1 MLAREVNYMFQC
13 DPGMAGEQLAKEKV
27 MYRFKTVSPESATGK
42 AKELL
47 DAVNGKLGFV
57 PNMMRA
63 MANSPAVLE
72 GYLNLS
78 TALGKGELSAKLREQ
93 IALAISQKNQCDYCV
108 AAHSAIGKVV
118 GLTAEQIEDG
128 RQGTAV
134 DSKTE
139 TLIRFALKL
148 VQNRG
153 KVAVSDIVEI
163 REAGFNEGAIAE
175 VIAHVALN
183 VFTNYFNQVA
193 GTVIDFPAVP
203 SIR

>member
-163 REAGFNEGAIAE
+163 REAGFNKGAIAE